1 MTENSVSNAVAVV
14 DNGPQSLIQKYRGD
28 FATVLPSHIKPEQW
42 VRLAQGALRRDA
54 NLMRAAT
61 NDPGSL
67 LAVLLDAARQGLEP
81 GTEQYYLVPF
91 KGKVQGIRG
100 FQGEV
105 ELMYRAGAASSVI
118 VEVVKELDY
127 FEYSPGVNERP
138 IHRIDWKLEDR
149 GPLCLVYAYAVMKDG
164 ATSKVVVLNRA
175 DINRAK
181 SMSQSAKSDTS
192 PWKLHEEAMWLKTAA
207 HRLAK
212 WVPTS
217 AEYMR
222 ERLRLASE
230 VAGEPKRPAVPVG
243 APIPQPRPT
252 ASAEHVEDEVVDAC
266 AHEGD
271 YDPSCAACQAEQVA
285 ADQRAAAA

>member
-1 MTENSVSNAVAVV
+1 MTESTVSSAVAVV
-14 DNGPQSLIQKYRGD
+14 DNGPQGLIQKYRSD

-54 NLMRAAT
+54 SLMRAAT

-67 LAVLLDAARQGLEP
+67 LAVLLDAARLGLEP

-91 KGKVQGIRG
+91 KGKVQGLRG
-100 FQGEV
+100 YQGEI
-105 ELMYRAGAASSVI
+105 ELIYRAGAASSVI
-118 VEVVKELDY
+118 VEVVKESDY
-127 FEYSPGVNERP
+127 FEYSPGEHERP

-149 GPLCLVYAYAVMKDG
+149 GALCLVYAYAVMKDG

-175 DINRAK
+175 DVNRAK

-192 PWKLHEEAMWLKTAA
+192 PWKQHEEAMWLKTAA

-230 VAGEPKRPAVPVG
+230 VAAEPAVSASVPL
-243 APIPQPRPT
+243 PQPRP
-252 ASAEHVEDEVVDAC
+252 ASAADHIEYAEAC
-266 AHEGD
+266 AHEAEF
-271 YDPSCAACQAEQVA
+271 DPECAGCRAHQAAEDRRLA
-285 ADQRAAAA
+285 AES

>member
-1 MTENSVSNAVAVV
+1 MSQNTVSSAVAVV
-14 DNGPQSLIQKYRGD
+14 DDGPQGLIQKYRGD

-61 NDPGSL
+61 HDPGSL

-100 FQGEV
+100 YQGEV
-105 ELMYRAGAASSVI
+105 ELIYRAGAVSSVI
-118 VEVVKELDY
+118 VEVVKESDH
-127 FEYSPGVNERP
+127 FEYYPGEHARP
-138 IHRIDWKLEDR
+138 VHRIDWKLEDR
-149 GPLCLVYAYAVMKDG
+149 GPLCLVYAYAVMRDG

-181 SMSQSAKSDTS
+181 SMSQSARSDTS
-192 PWKLHEEAMWLKTAA
+192 PWQQHEEAMWLKTAA

-230 VAGEPKRPAVPVG
+230 VAAEPKASAVSAS
-243 APIPQPRPT
+243 APLPQPRPSA
-252 ASAEHVEDEVVDAC
+252 ASDHVEYVEVC
-266 AHEGD
+266 AHEEE
-271 YDPSCAACQAEQVA
+271 YDPSCAGC
-285 ADQRAAAA
+285 RAAQVEADRRAAVA